1 MTITTPHRRPPELR
15 RSWLFV
21 GGVDEAAL
29 DAAGSAGADVLI
41 LELEDFTPPAARP
54 VARARAG
61 ELFAA
66 WRAAGII
73 AAVRVNPLESDDGM
87 ADLDAVMTAGPDAV
101 LLPKV
106 AETAQVA
113 RLDVEVGR
121 LEAVHGIESGSTE
134 LVPNIELAR
143 GLIQTHD
150 VCTVSPRIT
159 AALVASEDMA
169 ADLGAERGPDGL
181 ELQYVRQRFIVE
193 CAAAVTPAI
202 DCPFTWSDTEGVE
215 ADTRYA
221 RRLGYKAKS
230 LVDPAHVPIINDV
243 LTPNTDEIAHAQ
255 RVTTAFEDAQMAGH
269 GRVEVDG
276 SQVEL
281 PIYMNAKR
289 LLKRAEALA
298 AWV

>member
-106 AETAQVA
+106 AETAQLA

-193 CAAAVTPAI
+193 CAAAGTPAI

>member
-106 AETAQVA
+106 AETAQLA
-113 RLDVEVGR
+113 RLDVELVDNVWQVT
-121 LEAVHGIESGSTE
+121 EAWTTGQLKPSFNDFVYHNGHLYGFDQHIFTCIS
-134 LVPNIELAR
+134 V
-143 GLIQTHD
+143 
-150 VCTVSPRIT
+150 
-159 AALVASEDMA
+159 
-169 ADLGAERGPDGL
+169 
-181 ELQYVRQRFIVE
+181 
-193 CAAAVTPAI
+193 
-202 DCPFTWSDTEGVE
+202 FTWS
-215 ADTRYA
+215 A
-221 RRLGYKAKS
+221 
-230 LVDPAHVPIINDV
+230 
-243 LTPNTDEIAHAQ
+243 
-255 RVTTAFEDAQMAGH
+255 TTATISH
-269 GRVEVDG
+269 
-276 SQVEL
+276 
-281 PIYMNAKR
+281 K
-289 LLKRAEALA
+289 
-298 AWV
+298 